1 MGGIAIALGGNAL
14 RPADGGDFRDQR
26 RQVRETAA
34 QLATIAA
41 RGHDIV
47 VTHGN
52 GPQVGDLL
60 LEQEASGSGGGRP
73 LDVLGA
79 ETQAQIGYDLQ
90 RELRAALD
98 GPAATIVTLTEVDPE
113 DPAFDEPTK
122 PVGPYYDADE
132 NRDLPFPTMQVQTS
146 TGEYQ
151 YRRVVPSP
159 EPLEILEAEQIEA
172 LMDRGTTVVC
182 TGGGGIP
189 VVREHGSIE
198 GVEAV
203 IDKDRGT
210 QVLANEIG
218 VDEFILLTDVDA
230 AYLDFGTPDQR
241 ALRSVT
247 PSELRK
253 HLDADEFGVGSMAPK
268 VQAAIRFVENGGER
282 AVITELDKAA
292 DAIEGNAGTEVVP

>member
-1 MGGIAIALGGNAL
+1 M
-14 RPADGGDFRDQR
+14 
-26 RQVRETAA
+26 EE
-34 QLATIAA
+34 

-60 LEQEASGSGGGRP
+60 LQQEALENGSGRP

-79 ETQAQIGYDLQ
+79 ETQAQIGYGLQ
-90 RELRAALD
+90 RELNTVLEKR
-98 GPAATIVTLTEVDPE
+98 AATIVTLTAVDPE

-122 PVGPYYDADE
+122 PVGPYYEPDE
-132 NRDLPFPTMQVQTS
+132 AAALPFPTMQVTTN
-146 TGEYQ
+146 TGDLK

-159 EPLEILEAEQIEA
+159 EPREILEAEQIRTLVEH
-172 LMDRGTTVVC
+172 DTTVIC

-189 VVREHGSIE
+189 VVQENGSID

-210 QVLANEIG
+210 QVLATEIG
-218 VDEFILLTDVDA
+218 ADEFLLLTDVDA

-247 PSELRK
+247 ASDLRE
-253 HLDADEFGVGSMAPK
+253 HLDSGEFGVGSMAPK

-292 DAIEGNAGTEVVP
+292 DAIDGDAGTEVVP